1 MYNFCVICTII
12 TIGKRPKYTK
22 YTLLTKDY
30 SIFLQNQIKNI
41 IIIMYIYIK
50 DGVTQMNVRLFQQIS
65 HQMKEVMNR
74 DLGLIADG
82 GFVVSSDEGCISSN
96 DLECV
101 LSFTEDNTDTFTYNG
116 FTYKPVLSMG
126 KISYIIFVKG
136 DDAVARNYAD
146 ILDVSFSSV
155 KSLYDDKY
163 DKLNFIKNFLLDNI
177 LPGDVLAKASE
188 LHITVDDKRV
198 VLLVQTD
205 KVTDFSVL
213 ELIESMYPNK
223 QNDFIVSI
231 DENNVALVKELEPDV
246 SLADLQNMAKE
257 ICNNINSEI
266 MAKATIGIGTIVS
279 NIKDIARSYKEAR
292 TALDVGKVFDD
303 EKYILSYEDLG
314 IGRLI
319 YQLPTTLC
327 KLFLTEVFKR
337 GSIDE
342 LDQEIIYTI
351 QKFFEN
357 NLNVSETSRQLY
369 VHRNTLVYRL
379 DKIQKI
385 TGLDLRQF
393 DQALIFKVAMMV
405 NKYLLS
411 NSAKL

>member
-1 MYNFCVICTII
+1 
-12 TIGKRPKYTK
+12 
-22 YTLLTKDY
+22 
-30 SIFLQNQIKNI
+30 
-41 IIIMYIYIK
+41 
-50 DGVTQMNVRLFQQIS
+50 MNVRLFQQIT
-65 HQMKEVMNR
+65 HQMRDVMNR
-74 DLGLIADG
+74 DLGIIADG
-82 GFVVSSDEGCISSN
+82 GFVVSSNESCISNN
-96 DLECV
+96 DLDCV

-116 FTYKPVLSMG
+116 FTYKPVVSMG
-126 KISYIIFVKG
+126 KVSYIIFVKG
-136 DDAVARNYAD
+136 DDVMARNYVD
-146 ILDVSFSSV
+146 ILDVSLSSV

-177 LPGDVLAKASE
+177 LPGDVLAKAAE
-188 LHITVDDKRV
+188 LHIAVEESRV
-198 VLLVQTD
+198 VFLVQTD

-231 DENNVALVKELEPDV
+231 DENNVAIVKEIEEDCDLET
-246 SLADLQNMAKE
+246 LQKRAKE
-257 ICNNINSEI
+257 ICNTINSEI
-266 MAKATIGIGTIVS
+266 MVKASVGIGTIVN

-303 EKYILSYEDLG
+303 DKNILSYEDLG

-327 KLFLTEVFKR
+327 KLFLTEVFKK
-337 GSIDE
+337 GSIEE
-342 LDQEIIYTI
+342 LDHEIIYTI

-385 TGLDLRQF
+385 TGLDLREF

-411 NSAKL
+411 NQTKI

>member
-1 MYNFCVICTII
+1 
-12 TIGKRPKYTK
+12 
-22 YTLLTKDY
+22 
-30 SIFLQNQIKNI
+30 
-41 IIIMYIYIK
+41 
-50 DGVTQMNVRLFQQIS
+50 MNVRFFQQIT
-65 HQMKEVMNR
+65 HRMKDVMNR
-74 DLGLIADG
+74 DLGIIADG
-82 GFVVSSDEGCISSN
+82 GFLVSSDDGCISSN
-96 DLECV
+96 DLDCV

-116 FTYKPVLSMG
+116 FTYKPVVSMG
-126 KISYIIFVKG
+126 KIEYIIFVKG
-136 DDAVARNYAD
+136 DDVAARNYAD

-177 LPGDVLAKASE
+177 LPGDVLAKAAE
-188 LHITVDDKRV
+188 LHISSEEKRV
-198 VLLVQTD
+198 VFLIQTD
-205 KVTDFSVL
+205 RITDFSVL
-213 ELIESMYPNK
+213 ELIEGMYPNK
-223 QNDFIVSI
+223 DNDFIVSI
-231 DENNVALVKELEPDV
+231 DENDVALVKALDDELA
-246 SLADLQNMAKE
+246 LADLQNMAKD

-266 MAKATIGIGTIVS
+266 MTKASVGIGTIVT

-292 TALDVGKVFDD
+292 VALDVGKVFDD
-303 EKYILSYEDLG
+303 EKAILSYEDLG

-405 NKYLLS
+405 NKYLQS
-411 NSAKL
+411 NAEKL